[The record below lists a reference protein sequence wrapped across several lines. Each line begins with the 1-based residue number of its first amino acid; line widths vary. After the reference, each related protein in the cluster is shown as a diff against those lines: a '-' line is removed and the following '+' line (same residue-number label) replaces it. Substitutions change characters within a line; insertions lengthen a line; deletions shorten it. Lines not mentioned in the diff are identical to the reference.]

1 MPDPFFRY
9 IPALCSGLDSRTPA
23 VKPRGQCVL
32 KQLRPVLMT
41 HQSITTGQ
49 SLLRPI
55 PTEEFLLR
63 NFSFFPPSFPNNR
76 GTPVDEQR
84 KTIIRYRGKITKYGA
99 VCVDR
104 VCVIDWSATTP
115 LFLFHCTRSAS
126 VGFPE
131 STTALYSPEDP
142 RNERH
147 RSMDRVGRET
157 GHCTRILRDSV
168 LVGTRTR
175 RNAAVVRQR
184 NARVRRAGARANLAS
199 WKEPRCC

>member
-1 MPDPFFRY
+1 MSVRDVHKLGYLFSSAYRALVTASFAVSLSRDSVVNSFIRCDSILTTQLSPCPNTFVLVPDPFFRY

-104 VCVIDWSATTP
+104 VC
-115 LFLFHCTRSAS
+115 
-126 VGFPE
+126 
-131 STTALYSPEDP
+131 
-142 RNERH
+142 H
-147 RSMDRVGRET
+147 R
-157 GHCTRILRDSV
+157 
-168 LVGTRTR
+168 LVGHHPLIPFPLYT
-175 RNAAVVRQR
+175 
-184 NARVRRAGARANLAS
+184 
-199 WKEPRCC
+199 